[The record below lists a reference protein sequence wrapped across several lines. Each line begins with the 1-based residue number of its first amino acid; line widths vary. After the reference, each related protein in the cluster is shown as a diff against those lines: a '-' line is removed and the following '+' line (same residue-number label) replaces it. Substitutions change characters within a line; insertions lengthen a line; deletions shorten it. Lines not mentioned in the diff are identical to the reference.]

1 MLGVMMI
8 KAILI
13 LLGWLVSVVA
23 VYDYAFSTE
32 NIPKFRKI
40 GDNEDKVQKRMREF
54 FYNGFTLF
62 TVIAV
67 LAFIYI

>member
-1 MLGVMMI
+1 MI
-8 KAILI
+8 KAICI
-13 LLGWLVSVVA
+13 ILGWLVSVVA

-40 GDNEDKVQKRMREF
+40 GDNTYQVQKRMREF
-54 FYNGFTLF
+54 FYNGITLI
-62 TVIAV
+62 TLIAV

>member
-32 NIPKFRKI
+32 NKPKFRKI
-40 GDNEDKVQKRMREF
+40 GDNEDQVQKRMREF
-54 FYNGFTLF
+54 FYNGVTLF

>member
-1 MLGVMMI
+1 MMI

-13 LLGWLVSVVA
+13 ILGWLVSVVA

-32 NIPKFRKI
+32 NKPKFRKI
-40 GDNEDKVQKRMREF
+40 GDTEDQVQKRMREF
-54 FYNGFTLF
+54 FYNGFTLM
-62 TVIAV
+62 TLIAV